1 MLTSLQVGI
10 WDIGHER
17 SAKSYKI
24 SQGLATWFKTMFAL
38 RDFVLDDVRLNNYQ
52 LHQLHKNLS
61 GLKSLTLKYHYYS
74 SIYDKDESNS
84 HDFTRQLIVN
94 HLKSFKLEVGIHP
107 NELFSGILSEV
118 LRITIIRR
126 LNYIHQSYHKL
137 TTSIIDVQSSSLQDF
152 NLVQCV
158 PLDFD
163 HVQQLIGGIVHQ
175 MGNINLIQT
184 ELYRFTKMNIV
195 AYKKH
200 YFKTVELWDLCID
213 VAAQIKH
220 LHSFTLINSIK
231 AIRTYLCKLDNNYQ
245 SVNIFKRMFVDY
257 GFSNANQYRQLSGT
271 KFGICAPGL
280 FAAIL
285 AQP

>member
-1 MLTSLQVGI
+1 
-10 WDIGHER
+10 
-17 SAKSYKI
+17 
-24 SQGLATWFKTMFAL
+24 MFAL

-231 AIRTYLCKLDNNYQ
+231 AIH
-245 SVNIFKRMFVDY
+245 Y